1 MLGGVT
7 AVKRE
12 QITIDRFKASNL
24 LYQAG
29 RTRGRDGRWGN
40 VLISQVLRGERMR
53 EINGRKG
60 WGESLAAVNKKKGK
74 CYRVRLVQFI
84 PFFKLI
90 YI

>member
-60 WGESLAAVNKKKGK
+60 WGESLVAVNKKKGK
-74 CYRVRLVQFI
+74 CYRVRLVSI
-84 PFFKLI
+84 YTFF
-90 YI
+90 